1 MSFEL
6 IVGPMFSGKTEELIR
21 RLDEAGAA
29 GLRVAA
35 AKPSVDA
42 ADPGWIVSLSG
53 ARRRAVSLPS
63 VSDLVALAHGRDVLG
78 IDEIEFFEP
87 EIVGAVAELASTLR
101 IVAAGLDLVFRGEPF
116 APMPALAELADELA
130 VLTAS
135 CAVCGGVA
143 TRSQRLLDGR
153 PAPRDAPTIQ
163 IGGRELY
170 EPRCEQHHLVP
181 VGGTAG
187 SPHEPTSP

>member
-1 MSFEL
+1 VSFEL
-6 IVGPMFSGKTEELIR
+6 IVGPMFSGKTDELIR
-21 RLDEAGAA
+21 RLDAAEAA

-42 ADPGWIVSLSG
+42 ADPGWIVSLTG
-53 ARRRAVSLPS
+53 TRRRAVSLP
-63 VSDLVALAHGRDVLG
+63 VAGELVELAHGRDVLG

-87 EIVGAVAELASTLR
+87 DVVDAVEVLAGRLR
-101 IVAAGLDLVFRGEPF
+101 VIAAGLDLDFRGEPF
-116 APMPALAELADELA
+116 GPMPALARLAGEPT
-130 VLTAS
+130 VLTAT

-153 PAPRDAPTIQ
+153 PAPRSTPTVL

-170 EPRCEQHHLVP
+170 EPRCERDHEVP
-181 VGGTAG
+181 R
-187 SPHEPTSP
+187 